1 MTAFY
6 NQNMSYSIIIPV
18 YNEAES
24 LPILLD
30 RLKPYSPNN
39 EIIIID
45 DGTNDQSDRLLQ
57 KCSFITLIHF
67 QNNLG
72 KGKAICAGLE
82 KASHEKIILFDGD
95 LELDLGEVE
104 SLMILNKIEGI
115 DVIFGTRT
123 NSMNPTKSILDFGNF
138 FLNGLFNLINQT
150 SFTDVLC
157 GCKAFYKSDLNN
169 GLLIS
174 AGFDIDVEI
183 ATKLVSKNNTI
194 KEIPISYKR
203 RSNIEGKKLK
213 LLDGWKILKRILFP
227 SL

>member
-1 MTAFY
+1 
-6 NQNMSYSIIIPV
+6 MSYSIIIPIH
-18 YNEAES
+18 NEVES
-24 LPILLD
+24 LPTLFD
-30 RLKPYSPNN
+30 RLKPYSQNN

-45 DGTNDQSDRLLQ
+45 DGSNDQSGGLLQ

-82 KASHEKIILFDGD
+82 KASHDKIILFDGD
-95 LELDLGEVE
+95 LELDLREVR
-104 SLMILNKIEGI
+104 SFMILNKAEGI

-123 NSMNPTKSILDFGNF
+123 NSMNPTKSLLDFGNF

-169 GLLIS
+169 GLPVS

-183 ATKLVSKNNTI
+183 ATNLVSENNTI

-203 RSNIEGKKLK
+203 RSQTEGKKLK
-213 LLDGWKILKRILFP
+213 LTDGWKILKRILFT